1 MCHSGRVVVAKSG
14 PRINANI
21 IEGQQAGFLS
31 QFSNYYR
38 SDIKEIASHPPL
50 QHQPHSSQTSVF
62 FADVFF
68 KNPFTMA
75 P

>member
-14 PRINANI
+14 PRI
-21 IEGQQAGFLS
+21 IEGHQAGFLS
-31 QFSNYYR
+31 HFSNYYR

-68 KNPFTMA
+68 
-75 P
+75 